1 LYKKNKLYFAAN
13 VTGSPTVA
21 AGCPST
27 KNSRGAL
34 RWGLPG
40 IFVRLGETENGGST
54 TLRIFRPQKAT
65 SHGGEQLAG
74 ARDAW
79 RVRHELATPTPRPP
93 PASYT
98 HDTAALST
106 KLQIV
111 LLRAHQLY
119 FVNYTALFHNLI
131 W

>member
-40 IFVRLGETENGGST
+40 IFVRPGETENGGST

-93 PASYT
+93 PPHARYSRTFNQAANCFVPGAS
-98 HDTAALST
+98 
-106 KLQIV
+106 
-111 LLRAHQLY
+111 
-119 FVNYTALFHNLI
+119 ALFCKLYSFI
-131 W
+131 SQSYMVT